1 MVYIDEMMEDSY
13 LIIDFLVQRVSALSA
28 RPPLERRTLNK
39 QTNKQT
45 NKLSVFY
52 TNTTENQ
59 PIETEHI

>member
-1 MVYIDEMMEDSY
+1 MVCIDEMMEDSY
-13 LIIDFLVQRVSALSA
+13 LIIDFLAQMVSALSA

-39 QTNKQT
+39 QTNKP
-45 NKLSVFY
+45 SVFY